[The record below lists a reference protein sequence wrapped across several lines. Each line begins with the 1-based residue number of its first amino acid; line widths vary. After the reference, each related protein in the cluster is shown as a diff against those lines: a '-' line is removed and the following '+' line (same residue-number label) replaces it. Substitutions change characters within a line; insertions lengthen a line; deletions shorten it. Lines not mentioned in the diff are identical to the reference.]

1 MQLTAHPNE
10 ALQPS
15 ARLLLRMTP
24 GLQDRRKAS
33 WKLSPGGRKSKNIA
47 SHDVTNSVYS
57 RLSSSC
63 CAAFFGVAAVS
74 MPILRLWFIIIIII
88 FNRESIVRN
97 SDTIFFCEGGVKIL
111 NPWKRK
117 AHCSPEQ
124 WQHPFFASLLRSL
137 CKTIELNIIID
148 LLDVQ
153 LKT

>member
-1 MQLTAHPNE
+1 MKTSPLT
-10 ALQPS
+10 
-15 ARLLLRMTP
+15 
-24 GLQDRRKAS
+24 RR
-33 WKLSPGGRKSKNIA
+33 PTQI
-47 SHDVTNSVYS
+47 YS

-63 CAAFFGVAAVS
+63 CAAFFGATAVS
-74 MPILRLWFIIIIII
+74 MPILRLWFIIIIY

-97 SDTIFFCEGGVKIL
+97 SDTFFFCEAGVKIL

-124 WQHPFFASLLRSL
+124 WQHPFLASLLRSL